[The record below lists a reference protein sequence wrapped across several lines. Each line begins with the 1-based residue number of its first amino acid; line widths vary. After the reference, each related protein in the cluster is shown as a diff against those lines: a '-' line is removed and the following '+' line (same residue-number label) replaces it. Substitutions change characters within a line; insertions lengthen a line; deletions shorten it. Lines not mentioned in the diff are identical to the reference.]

1 MKKMT
6 YKTRRSLHR
15 ILTVLLIVG
24 MALALFS
31 FCWNIWVARY
41 VVYTREGAT
50 LDFTRGPLPDN
61 AVIAQQPKADENVS
75 IYYNEGSDAVEL
87 SQELSSVNGYYID
100 YDVLKQGNFE
110 EIKTDLNRLKAGT
123 AIMIELKGG
132 YGSFYYTS
140 GLTGA
145 VSSASVNTTAVDE
158 LIQYVRSKGFY
169 MIAKISA
176 FRDYDFGNRNVT
188 SGLYMKS
195 RAGLWA
201 DSGGC
206 YWMDPTSA
214 NTLGWITS
222 IVNEVHSLA
231 SPRWCWIISDSR
243 RKRTSISLTAAWRR
257 PLPPPPPPYWQ
268 TAARIISCCPL
279 WAQPRPSPC
288 PTDAQDCTSAAFRPE
303 RWPPRQARS
312 PSRTRRRGWC
322 SSAIP
327 MIPGSMPIACS
338 VPCLWQRAWKPKRRI
353 WHNNKCVTRQCF
365 AA

>member
-15 ILTVLLIVG
+15 ILTVLLIAG

-41 VVYTREGAT
+41 VVYTRDGAT

-222 IVNEVHSLA
+222 IVNEVHSLGFSEVVLDNFRFPA
-231 SPRWCWIISDSR
+231 E
-243 RKRTSISLTAAWRR
+243 
-257 PLPPPPPPYWQ
+257 
-268 TAARIISCCPL
+268 
-279 WAQPRPSPC
+279 
-288 PTDAQDCTSAAFRPE
+288 TDKYIFNGSMEEAITSAATTLLANCGADNFVLSFVGTTTSFPL
-303 RWPPRQARS
+303 PDG
-312 PSRTRRRGWC
+312 RTRLYLSGVQAGEVAAKASQVTFEDPEARLVFLSDTNDTRFDAYC
-322 SSAIP
+322 VLRP
-327 MIPGSMPIACS
+327 LS
-338 VPCLWQRAWKPKRRI
+338 VAEGLEAQKADMA
-353 WHNNKCVTRQCF
+353 Q
-365 AA
+365 

>member
-158 LIQYVRSKGFY
+158 LIQYVRSKGF
-169 MIAKISA
+169 I
-176 FRDYDFGNRNVT
+176 
-188 SGLYMKS
+188 
-195 RAGLWA
+195 
-201 DSGGC
+201 
-206 YWMDPTSA
+206 
-214 NTLGWITS
+214 
-222 IVNEVHSLA
+222 
-231 SPRWCWIISDSR
+231 
-243 RKRTSISLTAAWRR
+243 
-257 PLPPPPPPYWQ
+257 
-268 TAARIISCCPL
+268 
-279 WAQPRPSPC
+279 
-288 PTDAQDCTSAAFRPE
+288 
-303 RWPPRQARS
+303 
-312 PSRTRRRGWC
+312 
-322 SSAIP
+322 
-327 MIPGSMPIACS
+327 
-338 VPCLWQRAWKPKRRI
+338 
-353 WHNNKCVTRQCF
+353 
-365 AA
+365 